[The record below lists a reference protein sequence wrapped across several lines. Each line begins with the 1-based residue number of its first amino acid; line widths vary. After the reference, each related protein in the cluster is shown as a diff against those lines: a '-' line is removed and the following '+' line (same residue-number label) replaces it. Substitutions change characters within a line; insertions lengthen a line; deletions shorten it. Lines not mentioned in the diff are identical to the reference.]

1 MKSNIMKTKFK
12 DILLYSLACI
22 GAFSL
27 LISATNNNDDI
38 DDVVYALEDI
48 KRELGNINNSI
59 VNGIYTYPQQ

>member
-27 LISATNNNDDI
+27 LISATKNNDDI
-38 DDVVYALEDI
+38 DDVVDALEDI
-48 KRELGNINNSI
+48 EYELSRINSTI
-59 VNGIYTYPQQ
+59 GNGIYTYPQQ

>member
-27 LISATNNNDDI
+27 LISATNNSDDI
-38 DDVVYALEDI
+38 DDVVEALEGI
-48 KRELGNINNSI
+48 ENKLSRINSTI
-59 VNGIYTYPQQ
+59 GSGIYTYPQQ

>member
-27 LISATNNNDDI
+27 LISATKNNDDI
-38 DDVVYALEDI
+38 DDVVDALEDI
-48 KRELGNINNSI
+48 ESELRNINYSI
-59 VNGIYTYPQQ
+59 GNGIYTYPQQ

>member
-27 LISATNNNDDI
+27 LISATKNNDDI
-38 DDVVYALEDI
+38 DDVVDALEDI
-48 KRELGNINNSI
+48 AYEIKALKSSINNG
-59 VNGIYTYPQQ
+59 VYIYK